1 MTATIAG
8 TIKDAVDTTGCDL
21 DHPWIETFTGK
32 RFTFGQINPDLI
44 DINDIAHA
52 LSMQCRYAGHC
63 RRFYSVA
70 EHSVLVMQH
79 LNLQGAYSILL
90 KAALLHDASEAYLG
104 DVTRPLKLQ
113 LREYRIIEEEVQDA
127 IWVKFGCWPIHSERL
142 RIKDSDN
149 AILAAE
155 ARWLM
160 PSRGEGWGLDGI
172 EVPEIIIDGMF
183 PAEAKAAFLNA
194 WEWLN
199 G

>member
-1 MTATIAG
+1 MTMTTTSSTG
-8 TIKDAVDTTGCDL
+8 TPDTTGCDI

-32 RFTFGQINPDLI
+32 RFTFGEINPDLI

-63 RRFYSVA
+63 RRFWSVS
-70 EHSVLVMQH
+70 EHSVLVMRH
-79 LNLQGAYSILL
+79 LSLGGWDNHRLL

-113 LREYRIIEEEVQDA
+113 LTDYRIIEEQVQDA
-127 IWVKFGCWPIHSERL
+127 IYEKFDCWPVASDRHW
-142 RIKDSDN
+142 IKEADN

-160 PSRGEGWGLDGI
+160 PSRGEGWGLEGI
-172 EVPEIIIDGMF
+172 EVPEIIIDGMY
-183 PAEAKAAFLNA
+183 PAEAKEAFLNA

-199 G
+199 